1 LEGLQLLLQ
10 AGQLR
15 RLTSRLVV
23 APVLAFGLLAT
34 TLVGRA
40 FGDDIA
46 PVADCVGGV
55 CLSAH
60 SPALPP
66 DAEVDLTAAHEST
79 KFVFCSYRPL
89 PAGEVAELEL
99 VSPHDGQRGGWFYNP
114 CRSGD
119 GRNLRQWQGPVW
131 VTFPAAGPTPLID
144 PGALAQE
151 AYRLLPIPTPRL
163 GTNPPPSRSQLVNIA
178 TWLWVERST
187 WGART
192 ATVSVPGESVT
203 ATATPRQVIWSM
215 GDGHTVLCDGAGTP
229 YEEGRSPS
237 GQQPTCS
244 YTYERS
250 SAGELGDQF
259 SVRAT
264 VTWLVTWS
272 AVGVTPSSGQ
282 LPPLQRSGQLS
293 LTVGEAEA
301 LN

>member
-1 LEGLQLLLQ
+1 LEGLQLLVQ
-10 AGQLR
+10 AGELH
-15 RLTSRLVV
+15 RLTIRLIV
-23 APVLAFGLLAT
+23 APALALGLLAT
-34 TLVGRA
+34 MPVGSA
-40 FGDDIA
+40 FADDIA

-60 SPALPP
+60 SPAIPQ
-66 DAEVDLTAAHEST
+66 DAKVDLMGAQGAT

-89 PAGEVAELEL
+89 PAGEIAELEL
-99 VSPHDGQRGGWFYNP
+99 VSPHSEQRGGWFYNP

-131 VTFPAAGPTPLID
+131 VTFPAGGPAPLID

-163 GTNPPPSRSQLVNIA
+163 ATSPPANRPQLVNVA
-178 TWLWVERST
+178 TWLWVDRST

-229 YEEGRSPS
+229 YEEGRPPS

-244 YTYERS
+244 YTYKRG
-250 SAGELGDQF
+250 SAGEPGDQF

-272 AVGVTPSSGQ
+272 AVGVTPASGQ
-282 LPPLQRSGQLS
+282 LPPLQRSAQVG
-293 LTVGEAEA
+293 LTVGEAQA